1 MPFNGER
8 TTKVVSGWLWGSW
21 HVGDKSGAVF
31 CRSNAQLT
39 NEQTVRVIINVL
51 TLFMLF
57 IGINPWDIYRDNH
70 GIILRLVGIL
80 GINRDKNI
88 YIYSLLGSSWE
99 SMYGK
104 NIYPCDTKNGLTVYP
119 KVTII
124 LYVLIGNITMIL

>member
-1 MPFNGER
+1 MSLEGYGAAG
-8 TTKVVSGWLWGSW
+8 TSGTKVAP
-21 HVGDKSGAVF
+21 K

-88 YIYSLLGSSWE
+88 YIYIQFTRIIMGKYVWE
-99 SMYGK
+99 EYLPM
-104 NIYPCDTKNGLTVYP
+104 
-119 KVTII
+119 
-124 LYVLIGNITMIL
+124 

>member
-8 TTKVVSGWLWGSW
+8 TTKVVSGRLWGSW

-88 YIYSLLGSSWE
+88 YIY
-99 SMYGK
+99 
-104 NIYPCDTKNGLTVYP
+104 IYTVY
-119 KVTII
+119 
-124 LYVLIGNITMIL
+124 